1 MKETKVELIL
11 KMTTR
16 EGGDKLITPDE
27 FSLAVEYRAINEG
40 LTLLESVSEGL
51 RIINFD
57 GDLKDAAKLINKPLR
72 ERLGFEVGI
81 KDYRTSKGKLPI

>member
-27 FSLAVEYRAINEG
+27 FSITVEHRAIEDG
-40 LTLLESVSEGL
+40 LTLLESVAEGL

-57 GDLKDAAKLINKPLR
+57 GDFKDAAKLINKPLR
-72 ERLGFEVGI
+72 ERIGFEVGI
-81 KDYRTSKGKLPI
+81 KGYRNSTSKLPI